1 MLICQ
6 TKVFLSLKISIF
18 NAINVKSN
26 FILPN
31 CCKLDLW
38 FAILSLSLKGNVP
51 KVLDYRIFCSKTVY
65 VGRPA
70 CF

>member
-26 FILPN
+26 FIMPN
-31 CCKLDLW
+31 CCKLDLS

-51 KVLDYRIFCSKTVY
+51 KVLDYRIFCSKTTCA
-65 VGRPA
+65 GQPA